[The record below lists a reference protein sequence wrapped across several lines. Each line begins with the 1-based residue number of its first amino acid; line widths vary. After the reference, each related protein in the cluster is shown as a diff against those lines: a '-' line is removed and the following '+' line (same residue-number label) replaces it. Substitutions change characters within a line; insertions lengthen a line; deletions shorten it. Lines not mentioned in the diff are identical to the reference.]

1 MKGPRHSSYPMS
13 LEESEELARQL
24 DEFGYRETNDPDEAD
39 RSRFYKVEKWDTS
52 ELHVEALLYAS
63 NDLSKA
69 RAIFAAWKARR
80 PRGRYTL
87 RQNNRVLDRWPPDRA

>member
-1 MKGPRHSSYPMS
+1 MP
-13 LEESEELARQL
+13 LEEAEELAGEL
-24 DEFGYRETNDPDEAD
+24 SEFGYREIDDPDEAD
-39 RSRFYKVEKWDTS
+39 RRRYYKVEKWDAA
-52 ELHVEALLYAS
+52 EHVEALLYAS

-87 RQNNRVLDRWPPDRA
+87 RQNIRVLDRWPPDRA